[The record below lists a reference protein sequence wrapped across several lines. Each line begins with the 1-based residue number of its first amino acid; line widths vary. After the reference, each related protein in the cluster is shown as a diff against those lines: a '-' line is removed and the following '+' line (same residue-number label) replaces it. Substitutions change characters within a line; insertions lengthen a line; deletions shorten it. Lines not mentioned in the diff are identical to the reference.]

1 MTVKMNN
8 TKVSFQLDTSSNI
21 IIIDKQPRNRISKSN
36 LKKKKNDKFAKRIS
50 DKK

>member
-8 TKVSFQLDTSSNI
+8 TKVSFQLDTSNNI

-36 LKKKKNDKFAKRIS
+36 LKKNDKFAKRIS